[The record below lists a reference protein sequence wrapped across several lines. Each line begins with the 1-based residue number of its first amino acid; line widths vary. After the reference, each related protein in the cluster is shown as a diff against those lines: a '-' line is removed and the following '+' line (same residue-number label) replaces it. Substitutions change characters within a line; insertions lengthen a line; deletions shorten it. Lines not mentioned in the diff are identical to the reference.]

1 LGPYVDALAKLGNT
15 SSLLK
20 NVIDNFV
27 YHLNEGC
34 IGSVSEIFD
43 AEPPHHPKG
52 CIAQAWSVAEI
63 LRVINDYNLLAEE
76 RAVPDTEAKKIVKS
90 DYASGLTSG

>member
-1 LGPYVDALAKLGNT
+1 METHDQRDSCYHQGNGMELVLGDHYIDALAKLGST

-52 CIAQAWSVAEI
+52 CIAQAWGVA
-63 LRVINDYNLLAEE
+63 
-76 RAVPDTEAKKIVKS
+76 KF
-90 DYASGLTSG
+90 